1 MIKVSVLIVFF
12 LIISFVR
19 SEKDWS
25 GDKVPKKWL
34 DDGQKN
40 IERILNRKL
49 NGNLAKN
56 VM

>member
-1 MIKVSVLIVFF
+1 MIKVSVFIVFF

-25 GDKVPKKWL
+25 GDKVPQKWL